1 MSETVLFIGRKEA
14 LAAKAKLLES
24 IGASELSAKCVE
36 LDPAALGRGWLGKL
50 FSKRRLRFLVR
61 DVGRDGAVVLL
72 ECPGDTS
79 WTEWMVY
86 AVEAGLK
93 RVAVPARLVDEGQ
106 ISTIRSGVE
115 PYKKLDTLDDL
126 KETLRGTLWQAQ
138 KLASVA
144 QY

>member
-14 LAAKAKLLES
+14 LAAKADLLKAVE
-24 IGASELSAKCVE
+24 ASELSAKCVE
-36 LDPAALGRGWLGKL
+36 LDPAALGRGWLGKM
-50 FSKRRLRFLVR
+50 FSRRKLRAIVR
-61 DVGRDGAVVLL
+61 DFGRDGAIVLL

-79 WTEWMVY
+79 WAEWMVC
-86 AVEAGLK
+86 AVEDGLK
-93 RVAVPARLVDEGQ
+93 RVAVPTRLVDEGK

-138 KLASVA
+138 KLASVV
-144 QY
+144 